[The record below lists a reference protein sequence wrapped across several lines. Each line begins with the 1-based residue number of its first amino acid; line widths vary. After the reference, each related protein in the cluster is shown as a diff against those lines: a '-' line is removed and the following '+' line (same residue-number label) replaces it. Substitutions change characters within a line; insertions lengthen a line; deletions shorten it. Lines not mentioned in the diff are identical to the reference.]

1 MYSVLWLYGLSGSGK
16 TTLTSYAQHVIES
29 WHIPHIVLDAD
40 ELRKNY
46 WPEVGLSKDA
56 RLENTRRI
64 ARLAKTYKDLGIAVV
79 VAACAPFQEQR
90 NEVLQVLPDTKFVFV
105 NTSLGTCKKRKPHTY
120 MDQTKLVS
128 SVDPLP
134 APWASIDGSREIE
147 SILDSV
153 SDILERW
160 IPFPLGALNS

>member
-1 MYSVLWLYGLSGSGK
+1 MHSVLWLYGLSGSGK
-16 TTLTSYAQHVIES
+16 TTIADCIQRIVKSRS
-29 WHIPHIVLDAD
+29 IPFIVLDAD
-40 ELRKNY
+40 ELRKDY

-64 ARLAKTYKDLGIAVV
+64 ARLAKTYKDLDIAVV

-90 NEVLQVLPDTKFVFV
+90 NEVLQLLPDTKFVYV
-105 NTSLGTCKKRKPHTY
+105 NTPVDTCKNRKPHTY
-120 MDQTKLVS
+120 ADQTKLVNL
-128 SVDPLP
+128 VDPLP
-134 APWASIDGSREIE
+134 APWASIDGNREID

-160 IPFPLGALNS
+160 IPLTPRT